1 MSQQRNR
8 IDPASREPL
17 EGLLAAIPGG
27 FNSISDIEQRRAV
40 VGQLLVEPELDENV
54 TMEERLIPGPA
65 GEQKIRIYH
74 AKKSKKPAPA
84 LVYIHGGG
92 MILGS
97 IAGEAAISQMFCAQT
112 GATVISVDY
121 RKAPEFPYPCGPDDC
136 YSAAKWVFDNASELG
151 IDVKNIGIYGGSA
164 GGGLALAVVL
174 MARDR
179 KTMNFKYML
188 PIYPMID
195 DRNETSSTHEVTEI
209 GIWDRSANIE
219 AWNWYLGGKPAD
231 SYAAPARATDLSGL
245 PPAFIDVGE
254 LDAFRVEDAE
264 FALRLL
270 KSGVAC
276 EFRIYPGA
284 YHGSEIFAPEADLS
298 KRIVAGRV
306 DALKRF
312 IAL

>member
-1 MSQQRNR
+1 
-8 IDPASREPL
+8 
-17 EGLLAAIPGG
+17 
-27 FNSISDIEQRRAV
+27 
-40 VGQLLVEPELDENV
+40 LVAPELDQNV
-54 TMEERLIPGPA
+54 TMEDRMIPGPA
-65 GEQKIRIYH
+65 GEQKIRIYQ
-74 AKKSKKPAPA
+74 AKNSVKPAPA

-97 IAGEAAISQMFCAQT
+97 IEGEAASAQMYCAQT

-121 RKAPEFPYPCGPDDC
+121 RKAPEFPYPCGPEDC
-136 YSAAKWVFDNASELG
+136 YSAAMWVFDNATALG
-151 IDVKNIGIYGGSA
+151 IDTKNIGIYGGSA
-164 GGGLALAVVL
+164 GGGLVLAVVL

-179 KTMNFKYML
+179 NSMSFKYML

-209 GIWDRSANIE
+209 GIWDRAGNIE
-219 AWNWYLGGKPAD
+219 AWNWYLGGKSAD
-231 SYAAPARATDLSGL
+231 GYAAPARATDLSGL

-254 LDAFRVEDAE
+254 LDAFRDEDTE

-284 YHGSEIFAPEADLS
+284 YHASEIFAPEADLS

-306 DALKRF
+306 EAIKRF
-312 IAL
+312 IAR

>member
-8 IDPASREPL
+8 IDPASRKPL
-17 EGLLAAIPGG
+17 EEFLAAIPGG
-27 FNSISDIEQRRAV
+27 FNSISDIAQRRAF
-40 VGQLLVEPELDENV
+40 VGQLLVEPELDKNV
-54 TMEERLIPGPA
+54 TMENRLIPGPA
-65 GEQKIRIYH
+65 GEQKIRIYQ
-74 AKKSKKPAPA
+74 AKESKKPAPA
-84 LVYIHGGG
+84 VVYIHGGG
-92 MILGS
+92 MILGG
-97 IAGEAAISQMFCAQT
+97 IEVEAATTQMLCAET

-151 IDVKNIGIYGGSA
+151 IDVKNIGIYGSSA

-209 GIWDRSANIE
+209 GMWDRSGNIE

-231 SYAAPARATDLSGL
+231 SYAAPARAADLTGL
-245 PPAFIDVGE
+245 PPAFIDVGA
-254 LDAFRVEDAE
+254 LDAFRDEDAD

-276 EFRIYPGA
+276 EFRVYPGA

-298 KRIVAGRV
+298 KRIVASRI

>member
-8 IDPASREPL
+8 IDPASRKPL
-17 EGLLAAIPGG
+17 EEFLAAIPGG
-27 FNSISDIEQRRAV
+27 FNSISDIAQRRAF
-40 VGQLLVEPELDENV
+40 VGQLLVEPELDKNV
-54 TMEERLIPGPA
+54 TMENRLIPGPA
-65 GEQKIRIYH
+65 GEQKIRIYQ
-74 AKKSKKPAPA
+74 AKESKKPAPA
-84 LVYIHGGG
+84 VVYIHGGG
-92 MILGS
+92 MILGG
-97 IAGEAAISQMFCAQT
+97 IEVEAATTQMLCAET

-151 IDVKNIGIYGGSA
+151 IDVKNIGIYGSSA

-209 GIWDRSANIE
+209 GIWDRSGNIE

-231 SYAAPARATDLSGL
+231 SYAAPARAADLTGL
-245 PPAFIDVGE
+245 PPAFIDVGA
-254 LDAFRVEDAE
+254 LDAFRDEDAD

-276 EFRIYPGA
+276 EFRVYPGA

-298 KRIVAGRV
+298 KRIVASRI

>member
-1 MSQQRNR
+1 MSQQRSR

-17 EGLLAAIPGG
+17 EGLLAAVPGG
-27 FNSISDIEQRRAV
+27 FNAISDIEQRRAV
-40 VGQLLVEPELDENV
+40 VGQLLVAPELDQNV
-54 TMEERLIPGPA
+54 TMEDRMIPGPA
-65 GEQKIRIYH
+65 GEQKIRIYQ
-74 AKKSKKPAPA
+74 AKNSVKPAPA

-97 IAGEAAISQMFCAQT
+97 IEGEAASAQMYCAQT

-121 RKAPEFPYPCGPDDC
+121 RKAPEFPYPCGPEDC
-136 YSAAKWVFDNASELG
+136 YSAAMWVFDNATALG
-151 IDVKNIGIYGGSA
+151 IDTKNIGIYGGSA
-164 GGGLALAVVL
+164 GGGLVLAVAL

-179 KTMNFKYML
+179 NSMSFKYML

-209 GIWDRSANIE
+209 GIWDRAGNIE
-219 AWNWYLGGKPAD
+219 AWNWYLGGKSAD
-231 SYAAPARATDLSGL
+231 GYAAPARATDLSGL

-254 LDAFRVEDAE
+254 LDAFRDEDTE

-284 YHGSEIFAPEADLS
+284 YHASEIFAPEADLS

-306 DALKRF
+306 DAIKRF
-312 IAL
+312 IAR

>member
-8 IDPASREPL
+8 IDPASRKPL
-17 EGLLAAIPGG
+17 EEFLAAIPGG
-27 FNSISDIEQRRAV
+27 FNSISDIAQRRAF
-40 VGQLLVEPELDENV
+40 VGQLLVEPELDKNV
-54 TMEERLIPGPA
+54 TMENRLIPGPA
-65 GEQKIRIYH
+65 GELKIRIYQ
-74 AKKSKKPAPA
+74 AKESKKPAPA
-84 LVYIHGGG
+84 VVYIHGGG
-92 MILGS
+92 MILGG
-97 IAGEAAISQMFCAQT
+97 IEVEAATTQMLCAET

-151 IDVKNIGIYGGSA
+151 IDVKNIGIYGSSA

-209 GIWDRSANIE
+209 GIWDRSGNIE

-231 SYAAPARATDLSGL
+231 SYAAPARAADLTGL
-245 PPAFIDVGE
+245 PPAFIDVGA
-254 LDAFRVEDAE
+254 LDAFRDEDAE

-276 EFRIYPGA
+276 EFRVYPGA

-298 KRIVAGRV
+298 KRIVASRI

>member
-8 IDPASREPL
+8 IDPASRKPL
-17 EGLLAAIPGG
+17 EEFLAAIPGG
-27 FNSISDIEQRRAV
+27 FNSISDIAQRRAF
-40 VGQLLVEPELDENV
+40 VGQLLVEPELDKNV
-54 TMEERLIPGPA
+54 TMENRLIPGPA
-65 GEQKIRIYH
+65 GEQKIRIYQ
-74 AKKSKKPAPA
+74 AKESKKPAPA
-84 LVYIHGGG
+84 VVYIHGGG
-92 MILGS
+92 MILGG
-97 IAGEAAISQMFCAQT
+97 IEVEAATTQMLCAET
-112 GATVISVDY
+112 GATVISVNY

-151 IDVKNIGIYGGSA
+151 IDVKNIGIYGSSA

-209 GIWDRSANIE
+209 GIWDRSGNIE

-231 SYAAPARATDLSGL
+231 SYAAPARAADLTGL
-245 PPAFIDVGE
+245 PPAFIDVGA
-254 LDAFRVEDAE
+254 LDAFRDEDAE

-276 EFRIYPGA
+276 EFRVYPGA

-298 KRIVAGRV
+298 KRIVASRI